1 MNQIKTL
8 NEPKASYFYRWFDPR
23 WRDLGYWAFLL
34 NRVTA
39 LGLTLYLSMHLIV
52 LGQLAQ
58 GPGAYDQF
66 LKLIHNPIMVFG
78 EWLVVAAGIIHGLN
92 GIRIGL
98 TSFGIAVPYQKQLFI
113 GLMLVAMF
121 ASLLFAIHMFI
132 A

>member
-1 MNQIKTL
+1 MNQVKTL
-8 NEPKASYFYRWFDPR
+8 NEPRASYFYCWFDPR
-23 WRDLGYWAFLL
+23 QRDLGYWAFVL

-52 LGQLAQ
+52 LGQLAE

-66 LKLIHNPIMVFG
+66 LRLIHNPIMVFA

-98 TSFGIAVPYQKQLFI
+98 TSFGIAVPHQKQLFM
-113 GLMLVAMF
+113 GLMAVALLASLVFAVHMF
-121 ASLLFAIHMFI
+121 AA
-132 A
+132 